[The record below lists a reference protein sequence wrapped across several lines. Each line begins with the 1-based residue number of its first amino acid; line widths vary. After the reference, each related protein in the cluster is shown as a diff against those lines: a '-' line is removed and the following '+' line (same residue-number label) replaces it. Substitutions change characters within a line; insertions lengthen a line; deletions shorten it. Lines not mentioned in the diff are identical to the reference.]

1 MTCQFL
7 ALPDF
12 TITKKLVTHL
22 KIKNATLRKLHV
34 IASFNNMIF
43 KKFCLKFHKCNSNG
57 FNFWSINYCFS
68 SLQCITIYSWGHHHD
83 SDCELDINNTHS
95 VAL

>member
-43 KKFCLKFHKCNSNG
+43 KKFCKIS
-57 FNFWSINYCFS
+57 
-68 SLQCITIYSWGHHHD
+68 
-83 SDCELDINNTHS
+83 
-95 VAL
+95 